1 VNQAQIISNTI
12 KQFRENVPDYVGCGF
27 VDLSTGM
34 LLDVDT
40 VEAHPREILDVV
52 AAATAHLFEGRN
64 VVQIEG
70 LWKQYRGQTEGGHY
84 FKEIL
89 VNSDHLVHLFMRS
102 TSDPDI
108 VAAVICTREVRVGML
123 FAQARQVMREYDVT
137 SSRPREY
144 EAASHAPRAYE
155 AARPEP
161 REYEAASHEPREY
174 EAASHE
180 PREYEAASAAREY
193 EAASREPREPETS
206 DAAEATDAEPREPEA
221 GETAGA
227 EPLAANRD

>member
-1 VNQAQIISNTI
+1 VNQAQIIGNTI
-12 KQFRENVPDYVGCGF
+12 KEFRDNVPDYVGCGF

-40 VEAHPREILDVV
+40 VEKYPREILDVV

-70 LWKQYRGQTEGGHY
+70 LWKQYRGQSEGGHY

-108 VAAVICTREVRVGML
+108 AAVVLCTREVRVGML
-123 FAQARQVMREYDVT
+123 FAQARQVMREYDAA
-137 SSRPREY
+137 SSRPRQASGPELR
-144 EAASHAPRAYE
+144 EAPGAGARAYE
-155 AARPEP
+155 AAGSEP
-161 REYEAASHEPREY
+161 RGYEAPSP
-174 EAASHE
+174 
-180 PREYEAASAAREY
+180 
-193 EAASREPREPETS
+193 
-206 DAAEATDAEPREPEA
+206 EPREPEA
-221 GETAGA
+221 DGA
-227 EPLAANRD
+227 EPMAASRD

>member
-1 VNQAQIISNTI
+1 VNQAQIISNAI
-12 KQFRENVPDYVGCGF
+12 KQFHEDVPDYVGCGF

-40 VEAHPREILDVV
+40 VGNHPREILDVV

-102 TSDPDI
+102 TTDPDI
-108 VAAVICTREVRVGML
+108 AAVVICTREVSVGML
-123 FAQARQVMREYDVT
+123 FAQARQVMRQYEAA

-144 EAASHAPRAYE
+144 EV
-155 AARPEP
+155 
-161 REYEAASHEPREY
+161 
-174 EAASHE
+174 
-180 PREYEAASAAREY
+180 ASAAPRDD
-193 EAASREPREPETS
+193 EAAASEP
-206 DAAEATDAEPREPEA
+206 
-221 GETAGA
+221 
-227 EPLAANRD
+227 

>member
-144 EAASHAPRAYE
+144 EAASPAPREYE

-174 EAASHE
+174 EAAS
-180 PREYEAASAAREY
+180 PAREY
-193 EAASREPREPETS
+193 QAASHEPREPETS
-206 DAAEATDAEPREPEA
+206 DAAEAAGAEPREPGA
-221 GETAGA
+221 DETAGA